1 LRNSRLKTAEK
12 KMKSFWNA
20 NEKYG
25 KVFFIASSLVIGLV
39 ILSLFKIYGYDE
51 TWKLWRVLVLHP
63 QFSDFQLIPGSAES
77 FREGIEPTQRNPGDP
92 EKRIF
97 NYPAFWRLFFYTGI
111 TLNDTVW
118 IVLVMLVLF
127 FASVFLF
134 PQNITILDSI
144 AMLLIIF
151 SPAAMLLY
159 ERGNVDLIVFFLC
172 AMIVLSVDYSPYITA
187 ALLILAT
194 IVKLFPF
201 FGFTVLFKESKS
213 RFIGLFLSCLS
224 LLIAYLLIT
233 SKSVATAWDQTM
245 RGKEISYG
253 ADVFFL
259 RYSQFFSRL
268 LGVSETSPVL
278 KYGPIVLAFILI
290 AITGIFGLVN
300 RESLISASTRN
311 LAAFR
316 MGTSIY
322 VGTFLLGNNW
332 DYRLAFL
339 ILVMPQLMQ
348 WSRNTDKRYA
358 VTAIAVLALVFL
370 SCWHFMV
377 WFAPSLVSVK
387 EYLFV
392 SDEFANWMLVV
403 GLSYLLS
410 ASLPDWMKEQFHFIR
425 PVKAMQSNG

>member
-1 LRNSRLKTAEK
+1 
-12 KMKSFWNA
+12 MKSFWNV
-20 NEKYG
+20 NQKYG
-25 KVFFIASSLVIGLV
+25 KVFLIASSLVIGLV
-39 ILSLFKIYGYDE
+39 ILLSFKVYGYDE

-77 FREGIEPTQRNPGDP
+77 FREGIEPTQRNPRDP

-118 IVLVMLVLF
+118 IVLVMLALF
-127 FASVFLF
+127 FAGVFLF

-144 AMLLIIF
+144 AMLLIVF

-172 AMIVLSVDYSPYITA
+172 AMIVLSVDYSPYSTTT
-187 ALLILAT
+187 LLMFAT

-201 FGFTVLFKESKS
+201 FGFMVLFKESKS
-213 RFIGLFLSCLS
+213 RFISLFLSCLS
-224 LLIAYLLIT
+224 LLIAYLFIT

-259 RYSQFFSRL
+259 RYSQFFSGL
-268 LGVSETSPVL
+268 LGVPSIAPIL
-278 KYGPIVLAFILI
+278 KYGPIFLAVVLI
-290 AITGIFGLVN
+290 AITGTFGLVG
-300 RESLISASTRN
+300 RESLIFASSRN

-316 MGTSIY
+316 MGASIY

-348 WSRNTDKRYA
+348 WSRISNSHNKFIVMT
-358 VTAIAVLALVFL
+358 TLVLIFI

-377 WFAPSLVSVK
+377 WYAPSLVNVK

-392 SDEFANWMLVV
+392 IDELANWMLVA
-403 GLSYLLS
+403 GFSYLLA
-410 ASLPDWMKEQFHFIR
+410 ASLPDWAKEQFHFIR